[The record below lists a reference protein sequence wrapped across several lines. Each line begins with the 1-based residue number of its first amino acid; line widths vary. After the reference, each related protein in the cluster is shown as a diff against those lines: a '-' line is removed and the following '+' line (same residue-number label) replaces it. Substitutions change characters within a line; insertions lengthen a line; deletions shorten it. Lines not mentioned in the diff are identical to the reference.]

1 MKTKIQNSIKEYN
14 MCYEDDSILIGL
26 SGGADSVA
34 LLFMMKELGYKVSAC
49 HINHQLRGEESDRD
63 ENFCRELCDKLGVEL
78 FVEKLDVKKFC
89 EENKKGTEEGARILR
104 YQTFD
109 KYCGEGK
116 IATAHTLSDNIET
129 FLINFTRGATLT
141 GLCAIPPKRGNII
154 RPLINCTREEI
165 EEYLA
170 EKGEN
175 FVTDSTNL
183 TTDYTRN
190 KIRHNIIPLLRE
202 INPSLEK
209 SFSKSVTSLRDD
221 NRFLDSVSHSL
232 FHDIAQDV
240 NTFDAELL
248 KRTQKPIAFRIIA
261 QILKH
266 LNLECNREK
275 IESIYDLIHKDGKY
289 NISGNVYAIA
299 KKGKLII
306 SYDEKTQKEEFEQVI
321 DFENSF
327 DFMGKTIS
335 FEKGKI
341 EGNTN
346 LHKKFTKI
354 TLDYDKI
361 QGKAFVRNR
370 RDGDRIKFSGRAHTT
385 SIKKLFNKDIDLDKR
400 DKIAF
405 ICDDSGVIFVEG
417 YGIAQRVAPDK
428 NTKNIVIVNITEGN
442 V

>member
-1 MKTKIQNSIKEYN
+1 MKTKIQNSIKEHN
-14 MCYEDDSILIGL
+14 MCYEDDSVLIGL

-34 LLFMMKELGYKVSAC
+34 LLLMMKELGYKVSAC

-63 ENFCRELCDKLGVEL
+63 ENFCRELCKRLGVEL

-104 YQTFD
+104 YETFD
-109 KYCGEGK
+109 KYCGEGQ

-129 FLINFTRGATLT
+129 FLINFTRGTALT

-165 EEYLA
+165 EQYLA
-170 EKGEN
+170 EKGES

-190 KIRHNIIPLLRE
+190 KIRHNVIPLLRE

-209 SFSKSVTSLRDD
+209 SFSKSVSSLRED

-232 FHDIAQDV
+232 LHDITKDV
-240 NTFDAELL
+240 NKFDTELL
-248 KRTQKPIAFRIIA
+248 KMTQKSIAFRIIA

-266 LNLECNREK
+266 FDLECNREK
-275 IESIYDLIHKDGKY
+275 IESIYDLIYKEGKY
-289 NISGNVYAIA
+289 NISGDVYAIV

-306 SYDEKTQKEEFEQVI
+306 AYDEKTQKQLFEQEL
-321 DFENSF
+321 DFENAL
-327 DFMGKTIS
+327 DFMGKMISTDKEEISTIS
-335 FEKGKI
+335 NI
-341 EGNTN
+341 HRN
-346 LHKKFTKI
+346 FTKY
-354 TLDYDKI
+354 TMDYDKI

-370 RDGDRIKFSGRAHTT
+370 REGDRIKFSGRAYTT
-385 SIKKLFNKDIDLDKR
+385 SIKKLFNKDIELDKR
-400 DKIAF
+400 DEIAF

-417 YGIAQRVAPDK
+417 YGIAQRVVPDK
-428 NTKNIVIVNITEGN
+428 NTKNIVIINISEGN